1 MIAMTQRRAH
11 WFLWIGMAMLA
22 ALTAC
27 GPRATPVSVIPTVA
41 SVEGLATA
49 QVMTQNAPPT
59 AWQNTISFPQ
69 VDKGL
74 TSLSGWRYEVTLSFT
89 GKFTGTTRDTTA
101 SAQAQVYF
109 NQLGSARRVIVST
122 SGELLGRT
130 EDTAYEA
137 VRLGPDAFLVQNNTC
152 LSNAEQDA
160 QTAADLK
167 AGDLVGGV
175 NRALPY
181 GMRATMNGE
190 DAYRYSFGAGDL
202 NLPTI
207 TLGDGGTM
215 DVDGELWV
223 APDKGVVVRYYA
235 TLDVTNARIFG
246 RTLPVDGQAIM
257 RYDLYDIGKAFNITQ
272 PFGC

>member
-1 MIAMTQRRAH
+1 MIKQRSKWLYRVG
-11 WFLWIGMAMLA
+11 LTLLA

-41 SVEGLATA
+41 NIAGLATA

-59 AWQNTISFPQ
+59 AWRNTISFPQ

-74 TSLSGWRYEVTLSFT
+74 TSLSGWRYEVTLSFD
-89 GKFTGTTRDTTA
+89 GKFTGTTRATTA

-109 NQLGSARRVIVST
+109 NQLGSARRVVVST

-175 NRALPY
+175 NKATPY
-181 GMRATMNGE
+181 GMHATMNGQ
-190 DAYRYSFGAGDL
+190 DAYRYSFTDGDL

-207 TLGDGGTM
+207 ALESGGTI
-215 DVDGELWV
+215 DADGELWV

-246 RTLPVDGQAIM
+246 RTLPVDGRVLM

>member
-1 MIAMTQRRAH
+1 MISMAPQRAN
-11 WFLWIGMAMLA
+11 WIVWIGAAMLA

-27 GPRATPVSVIPTVA
+27 GPRPTPVSVIPTVA
-41 SVEGLATA
+41 SIEGLATA
-49 QVMTQNAPPT
+49 QTMTQNAPPT
-59 AWQNTISFPQ
+59 AWRATISFPQ

-74 TSLSGWRYEVTLSFT
+74 ASLSGWRYEVTLSFN
-89 GKFTGTTRDTTA
+89 GKFTGTTRATTA

-109 NQLGSARRVIVST
+109 NQLGSARRVVVST

-175 NRALPY
+175 NKATPY
-181 GMRATMNGE
+181 GMHATMNGE
-190 DAYRYSFGAGDL
+190 DAYRYSFSAGDL
-202 NLPTI
+202 NLPTVV
-207 TLGDGGTM
+207 LEASGTM
-215 DVDGELWV
+215 DADGELWV

-246 RTLPVDGQAIM
+246 RTLPVDGQVIM
-257 RYDLYDIGKAFNITQ
+257 RYDLYDIGKNFNITQ